1 MRRHAPTDPEEHV
14 QGILLLGL
22 VLVKAG
28 IVTGDYILEVMGLND
43 VAIVLNP
50 DLRQLPVVV
59 VSFKVVSHSSEG
71 IRSNS

>member
-1 MRRHAPTDPEEHV
+1 MRRHASTDPEEHV
-14 QGILLLGL
+14 QRILFLGL